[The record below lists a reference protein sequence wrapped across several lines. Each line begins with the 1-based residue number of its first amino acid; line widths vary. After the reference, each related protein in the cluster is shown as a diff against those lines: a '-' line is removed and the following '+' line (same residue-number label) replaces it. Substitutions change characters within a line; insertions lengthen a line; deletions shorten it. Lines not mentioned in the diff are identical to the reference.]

1 MKMLRRLLPSVLC
14 LCVLSVPALAQTAQ
28 VAGEWDLTITSPQGS
43 NTTRAVLKQEGD
55 KITGVFKGQR
65 GELPLQG
72 SVTGKEIKVTFTVR
86 FQDND
91 LPITLKGNV
100 DGDTM
105 KGTADFGGFAEGEW
119 SGKRA
124 EAAAAGGAGA
134 AAASEKIDVTGTW
147 NVEVETSAGS
157 GSPTFTFKQEG
168 ETLTGQYKG
177 QFGEAPVKGT
187 VKGNEI
193 TFSIEVSQGTVI
205 YKGKIENGLMKGTVS
220 LGDLGSG
227 TWTGKRKQ

>member
-1 MKMLRRLLPSVLC
+1 MKILRRLTLSALC
-14 LCVLSVPALAQTAQ
+14 LLALSVPALAQTAQ

-55 KITGVFKGQR
+55 KITGVFRGQR

-124 EAAAAGGAGA
+124 EAAAAAGGA
-134 AAASEKIDVTGTW
+134 AASSEKIDVTGTW
-147 NVEVETSAGS
+147 AVEVETSAGS
-157 GSPTFTFKQEG
+157 GSPTFTFKQDG
-168 ETLTGQYKG
+168 ENLTGQYKG
-177 QFGEAPVKGT
+177 QLGEAPVKGT

-193 TFSIEVSQGTVI
+193 TFSIEVSQGTVV

>member
-1 MKMLRRLLPSVLC
+1 MKMLHILLTSVLC
-14 LCVLSVPALAQTAQ
+14 LLMLPVLAVAQSAQ

-55 KITGVFKGQR
+55 KLTGVFKGQR

-72 SVTGKEIKVTFTVR
+72 AVNGKEIKVTFTVK

-105 KGTADFGGFAEGEW
+105 KGTADFGGFAEGDW

-124 EAAAAGGAGA
+124 DAAGSAGA
-134 AAASEKIDVTGTW
+134 AAASSEKIDVTGAW
-147 NVEVETSAGS
+147 AVEVETSAGS
-157 GSPTFTFKQEG
+157 GSPSFTFKQDG

-193 TFSIEVSQGTVI
+193 TFSVEVSQGTVV
-205 YKGKIENGLMKGTVS
+205 YKGKIENGMMKGTVS

>member
-1 MKMLRRLLPSVLC
+1 MKMLHILLTSVLC
-14 LCVLSVPALAQTAQ
+14 LLMLPVLAVAQSAQ

-55 KITGVFKGQR
+55 KLTGVFKGQR

-72 SVTGKEIKVTFTVR
+72 SVSGKEIKVTFTVK

-91 LPITLKGNV
+91 LPITLKGNI

-105 KGTADFGGFAEGEW
+105 KGTADFGGFAEGDW

-124 EAAAAGGAGA
+124 EAAAAAGA
-134 AAASEKIDVTGTW
+134 AASSEKIDVTGAW
-147 NVEVETSAGS
+147 AVEVETSAGS
-157 GSPTFTFKQEG
+157 GSPSFTFKQEG

-193 TFSIEVSQGTVI
+193 TFSVEVSQGTVV
-205 YKGKIENGLMKGTVS
+205 YKGKIENGMMKGTVS